1 MSCDGSARDDQVA
14 VDPLDQGDVDEVL
27 HGDREAY
34 ARIVRRYQPAI
45 KAYMWRFTR
54 DPTQWEELV
63 HDVFVEAYFSL
74 PRYAGRAPL
83 LHWLK
88 RIATR
93 LGYRYWQR
101 RQRLRTEVSLTDAL
115 AKIPTGKDDAQASR
129 EAAELVHLLLDQL
142 SPRDRLVVTLTRL
155 EGRSIA
161 EVASLT
167 GWSAS
172 LVKVQLHRAM
182 GRLARLCQDL
192 GIEP

>member
-1 MSCDGSARDDQVA
+1 MTCNGDAEDLKAPVGSTDLSDVA
-14 VDPLDQGDVDEVL
+14 EVL
-27 HGDREAY
+27 KGHGEAY
-34 ARIVRRYQPAI
+34 ARLVRRYQPAI

-54 DPTQWEELV
+54 DPVQWEELV

-83 LHWLK
+83 VHWLK

-101 RQRLRTEVSLTDAL
+101 RQRLRPEVPLSAGLPQVSGGGNDAL
-115 AKIPTGKDDAQASR
+115 ASR
-129 EAAELVHLLLDQL
+129 EAAELVHRLLDQL

-155 EGRSIA
+155 EARSIA
-161 EVASLT
+161 EVANLT
-167 GWSAS
+167 GWSTS
-172 LVKVQLHRAM
+172 MVKVQLHRAM

>member
-1 MSCDGSARDDQVA
+1 
-14 VDPLDQGDVDEVL
+14 
-27 HGDREAY
+27 
-34 ARIVRRYQPAI
+34 
-45 KAYMWRFTR
+45 
-54 DPTQWEELV
+54 
-63 HDVFVEAYFSL
+63 
-74 PRYAGRAPL
+74 
-83 LHWLK
+83 
-88 RIATR
+88 
-93 LGYRYWQR
+93 
-101 RQRLRTEVSLTDAL
+101 VSLTDAL